1 MEQNSKI
8 YVAGHRGM
16 IGTELIKRLRERGYN
31 NLVYKPH
38 SDLDLT
44 RQADVEALFE
54 EERPEYVIMNA
65 GVMSNAVNISTNPAG
80 IMMDNTAMISN
91 VIGAS
96 VKYHA
101 KKMLFVASGGCYPSD
116 AEVEILPDGQR
127 MVRETA
133 VRPGRI
139 DRESE
144 RYYVMPKLLGAE
156 LCETL
161 RKAKLLKTVTVFPA
175 HVYGDAYYYNDP
187 QRMPVYPALVKRF
200 CDAARDNTPEVVVWG
215 TGKLRREFVNVRDV
229 ADAYIL
235 LLADDSAE
243 GMYNIA
249 SGRMISIRELAER
262 LKDETGYQGK
272 IVFDSTKPE
281 ANEFAM
287 MNSDKLR
294 ALGWEPKVTFEAGLK
309 MSCDYYRKNYG

>member
-16 IGTELIKRLRERGYN
+16 IGTALMERLQEKGYN
-31 NLVYKPH
+31 NLVYKTH
-38 SDLDLT
+38 DKLDLT
-44 RQADVEALFE
+44 RQADVEAFFASE
-54 EERPEYVIMNA
+54 QPEYVIMNA
-65 GVMSNAVNISTNPAG
+65 AFVANSVSVRTDPAG
-80 IMMDNTAMISN
+80 IMLNNTAMFSN

-96 VKYHA
+96 VKFHV
-101 KKMLFVASGGCYPSD
+101 KKLLFVASGGCYPSD

-215 TGKLRREFVNVRDV
+215 TGNLRREFVHAKDV

-262 LKDETGYQGK
+262 LKDETGYQGR

-281 ANEFAM
+281 ANELAM

-294 ALGWEPKVTFEAGLK
+294 ALGWEPKVAFEDGLK